1 MGKEKRRENL
11 QREEYDRN
19 VEKKD
24 KLGDKR
30 FPSREQLMQ
39 DHSPKNP
46 KTNTGKRIP
55 KSMKKEKMM
64 TEKMILHDMGP
75 RLLWME

>member
-24 KLGDKR
+24 KLG
-30 FPSREQLMQ
+30 EQL
-39 DHSPKNP
+39 SSLPTRFLFRVSGVTFSTFCGRNSFLKFF
-46 KTNTGKRIP
+46 G
-55 KSMKKEKMM
+55 E
-64 TEKMILHDMGP
+64 
-75 RLLWME
+75 